1 VITFSSFTSTCE
13 KGQQRLAALELLRQ
27 MRQRRL
33 EPKVN
38 TYNSSI
44 RSAVVGGA
52 GTPPADAAE
61 EARAEC
67 DHLQLCGRGDS
78 S

>member
-1 VITFSSFTSTCE
+1 VITFSSSISTCE
-13 KGQQRLAALELLRQ
+13 KGQQWLAALELLRQ

-33 EPKVN
+33 EPKVI

-44 RSAVVGGA
+44 SSTVAGGV
-52 GTPPADAAE
+52 GTPLADAAE

-67 DHLQLCGRGDS
+67 DHLQLCGRGGS